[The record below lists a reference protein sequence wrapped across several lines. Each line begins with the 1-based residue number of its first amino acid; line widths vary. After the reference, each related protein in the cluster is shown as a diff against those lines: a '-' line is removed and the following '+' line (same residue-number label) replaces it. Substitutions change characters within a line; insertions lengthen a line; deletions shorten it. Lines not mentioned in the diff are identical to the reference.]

1 MAAAV
6 AVDQREAALRLGRQ
20 RRAHD
25 RHHRRDPG
33 TGGNRQI
40 FTLPFSL
47 RLITEMPL
55 RHHHLQFHTLLDI
68 VLGVAR
74 EAPAVDGFDRDANFA
89 WRAAA
94 TNGVTAAQFFA
105 AQTGF

>member
-1 MAAAV
+1 MAGAV
-6 AVDQREAALRLGRQ
+6 AVDQRKTALRLGRQ
-20 RRAHD
+20 RRAND

-40 FTLPFSL
+40 VALPFGL

-55 RHHHLQFHTLLDI
+55 RHHHFQLHPLLDI

-74 EAPAVDGFDRDANFA
+74 EASAVDGFDRDADLSR
-89 WRAAA
+89 RAAA
-94 TNGVTAAQFFA
+94 ADGVTAAQLFA

>member
-6 AVDQREAALRLGRQ
+6 AVDQRKAALRLGRQ
-20 RRAHD
+20 RRAND

-33 TGGNRQI
+33 AGGNRQI
-40 FTLPFSL
+40 FSLPFGL

-55 RHHHLQFHTLLDI
+55 RHHHLQLHTLLDI

-89 WRAAA
+89 WRAAV

>member
-20 RRAHD
+20 RRAND

-33 TGGNRQI
+33 TSGNRQI
-40 FTLPFSL
+40 LTLPFGL

-55 RHHHLQFHTLLDI
+55 RHHHLQLHTLLDI

-74 EAPAVDGFDRDANFA
+74 EASAVDGFDRDANFA
-89 WRAAA
+89 WRAAV